1 MTTTSG
7 TGTVNIAQ
15 YTINATFLQKSLTSN
30 HKICCVLSTKGHLK
44 LRVMY
49 TYLMIIF
56 THNTESVSKLVSTST
71 SDLYAMILH

>member
-1 MTTTSG
+1 M
-7 TGTVNIAQ
+7 NC
-15 YTINATFLQKSLTSN
+15 KSVTA
-30 HKICCVLSTKGHLK
+30 VKGE

-71 SDLYAMILH
+71 SGLYTIMILH